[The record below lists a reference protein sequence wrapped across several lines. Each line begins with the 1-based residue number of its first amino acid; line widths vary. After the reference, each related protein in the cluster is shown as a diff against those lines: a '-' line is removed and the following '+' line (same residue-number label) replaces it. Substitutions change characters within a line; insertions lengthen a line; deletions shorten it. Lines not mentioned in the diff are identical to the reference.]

1 MRLNEEVDALQ
12 AIGVDPIEVLVLPR
26 VIGLVIAL
34 PLLTVIADGI
44 GLVGGGLLCH
54 TLLDMPLTQYV
65 NRANESIASTTFWV
79 GIIKAPVFAILIA
92 LAGTWCGL
100 RVRGSS
106 RDLGRLTTLAVV
118 QAIFFVILADA
129 MFAVLFMEMD
139 I

>member
-1 MRLNEEVDALQ
+1 
-12 AIGVDPIEVLVLPR
+12 
-26 VIGLVIAL
+26 
-34 PLLTVIADGI
+34 
-44 GLVGGGLLCH
+44 
-54 TLLDMPLTQYV
+54 MPLTQYL
-65 NRANESIASTTFWV
+65 NRANEAIAPTTFWV
-79 GIIKAPVFAILIA
+79 GIIKAPVFAVLIA

-129 MFAVLFMEMD
+129 LFAVLFMELD